1 MGFLFQIVLKSNA
14 KTQQQRK
21 NKDKNSLGFTRQSF
35 IFFFLVWDSSNNT
48 PDEMESFVLD
58 LEDVER

>member
-35 IFFFLVWDSSNNT
+35 IFPKKVWDSSNNT